1 MVTNACATQALLA
14 ILMNRDDIDLGPLL
28 SNFKE
33 FTKDVPPEVKGMAIG
48 SSAEIRDI
56 HNQFA
61 RFELNS

>member
-1 MVTNACATQALLA
+1 
-14 ILMNRDDIDLGPLL
+14 MNRDDIDLGPLL